1 MHVRLSRFAGLP
13 PERIDATIE
22 DFREN
27 QLPGIE
33 EQAGY
38 KGVLVMVSRGSGQA
52 AALTFWESEAA
63 LHASERLAAR
73 AREAAV
79 ESAQPAR
86 EPVVDRYE
94 VVFQR

>member
-22 DFREN
+22 EFREQ

-38 KGVLVMVSRGSGQA
+38 KGVLVMLNRSTGQA
-52 AALTFWESEAA
+52 AALTFWESEAD

-79 ESAQPAR
+79 ESAQPTR

-94 VVFQR
+94 VVLQR